1 MGCEWN
7 VLNGLDYHD
16 RPPCLR
22 GARLAETND
31 GNRLEPFRVDVTS
44 LALAS
49 LRSRSGK
56 PLEPSFHHLGRP
68 KCRYH
73 WGLVLQIGMGMLD
86 WVIRTA
92 CRLAGGPLGHVPVAR
107 SSEHVRRSAVF
118 SELHLGNGN
127 QFKIH
132 APSRESRACDTRYW
146 RTKSQGI

>member
-1 MGCEWN
+1 MRSVLPAWSRIIAACLVKKDECCGGVSIALGCEWN

-73 WGLVLQIGMGMLD
+73 WGLVPQIGMECWIGSSARFVD
-86 WVIRTA
+86 W
-92 CRLAGGPLGHVPVAR
+92 LVAR
-107 SSEHVRRSAVF
+107 
-118 SELHLGNGN
+118 
-127 QFKIH
+127 
-132 APSRESRACDTRYW
+132 
-146 RTKSQGI
+146 